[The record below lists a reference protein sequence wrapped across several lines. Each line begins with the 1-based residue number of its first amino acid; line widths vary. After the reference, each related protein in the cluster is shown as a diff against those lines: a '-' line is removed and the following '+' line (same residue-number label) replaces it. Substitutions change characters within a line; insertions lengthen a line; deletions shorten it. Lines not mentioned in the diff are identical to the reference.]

1 MHSHQD
7 LLHLLFVEE
16 NTIQNSHGI
25 EEQQKYDQIEPDDFI
40 YTSAP
45 PSDQVSIH
53 LQCFLLTRSAVNWLT
68 WPTVSKSSQDSCRL
82 LPQRYKKRSFFVFFF
97 FLANK
102 FDNETK
108 PAKVNYIIDSVYF
121 VYLTYCIRF
130 IFTWPTVGCC
140 TKSLAIVNFQKHS
153 AV

>member
-7 LLHLLFVEE
+7 LLHLLFVEQ

-53 LQCFLLTRSAVNWLT
+53 LQCFLLTRSAVKWLT
-68 WPTVSKSSQDSCRL
+68 WPTVSKSSPETCRL
-82 LPQRYKKRSFFVFFF
+82 LLQRYKKRSFFVFFLF
-97 FLANK
+97 FSK
-102 FDNETK
+102 QIRQRNETSK
-108 PAKVNYIIDSVYF
+108 GQLYYRLS
-121 VYLTYCIRF
+121 LLCIPDLLHTFCFLR
-130 IFTWPTVGCC
+130 G
-140 TKSLAIVNFQKHS
+140 LL
-153 AV
+153 

>member
-53 LQCFLLTRSAVNWLT
+53 LQCFLLTRSAVKWLT
-68 WPTVSKSSQDSCRL
+68 WPTVSRSSQDSCRL
-82 LPQRYKKRSFFVFFF
+82 LPQRYKKRSFFVFFLF
-97 FLANK
+97 FSK
-102 FDNETK
+102 QIRQRNETSK
-108 PAKVNYIIDSVYF
+108 GQLYYRLSLLCIPDLLHTVLFYLAYCRLLCKVACYF
-121 VYLTYCIRF
+121 
-130 IFTWPTVGCC
+130 
-140 TKSLAIVNFQKHS
+140 
-153 AV
+153 

>member
-53 LQCFLLTRSAVNWLT
+53 LQSFLLTRSSVKWLT

-97 FLANK
+97 FFSK
-102 FDNETK
+102 QIRQRNETSK
-108 PAKVNYIIDSVYF
+108 GQLYYRLSLLCIPDLLHTILFYLAYCRLLCKVACYF
-121 VYLTYCIRF
+121 
-130 IFTWPTVGCC
+130 
-140 TKSLAIVNFQKHS
+140 
-153 AV
+153 